1 MLYCTRAARPAVAS
15 TTWAEGGGPGR
26 RQGAHLGWVGPQE
39 GRELGEV
46 GQGPGQG
53 ESQVEEGEVAELEEV
68 EGGLVG
74 RPVPHHDTL
83 AHSL

>member
-1 MLYCTRAARPAVAS
+1 M
-15 TTWAEGGGPGR
+15 
-26 RQGAHLGWVGPQE
+26 GPQE